1 MLGWTYIR
9 RFPVFLLCFI
19 VAIKQSQ
26 NLFIYSVYKK
36 GNPTLACYNVFNFNT
51 VELILLN
58 GHFWNLTNVS
68 ASNKCLLNRG
78 YNNSV

>member
-1 MLGWTYIR
+1 MLGWAYIR
-9 RFPVFLLCFI
+9 RFLVFLLCFI

-51 VELILLN
+51 VEPVLLN
-58 GHFWNLTNVS
+58 RHFCNLTSVS
-68 ASNKCLLNRG
+68 ASSRCLLNRG
-78 YNNSV
+78 